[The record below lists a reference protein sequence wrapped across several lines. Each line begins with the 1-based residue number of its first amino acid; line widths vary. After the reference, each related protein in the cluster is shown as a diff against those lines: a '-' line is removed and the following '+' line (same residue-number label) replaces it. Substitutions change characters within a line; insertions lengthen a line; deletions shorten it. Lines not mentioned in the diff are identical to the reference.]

1 MRLTALKDAPY
12 AFGATREREK
22 DRSEQ
27 DWRNAV
33 DSRVRLV
40 AEQDHQV
47 VGMAAVGPSTFGG
60 AADVTSFWVAPQ
72 VRGKGVGD
80 SLLHAVGAWAREG
93 RYNQLFLWVTDG
105 NVRAERLY
113 ERHGFRRT
121 GAVQMVRPEDSRLEY
136 EMTRVS

>member
-12 AFGATREREK
+12 AFVATWEREK
-22 DRSEQ
+22 DRSER

-33 DSRVRLV
+33 ASRVRFV
-40 AEQDHQV
+40 AELGDQV

-80 SLLHAVGAWAREG
+80 SLLHAVGAWAQEG
-93 RYNQLFLWVTDG
+93 GYDQLFLWVTDQ
-105 NVRAERLY
+105 NVHAERLY

-121 GAVQMVRPEDSRLEY
+121 GAVQMVRPGDPKLEY
-136 EMTRVS
+136 EMSRTV